1 MYFLHMNPMNR
12 YNILDSIMKDKN
24 SSNTYTTF
32 TFSHVTM
39 IAILKKLRS
48 INIRKTT
55 GCDLIPGK
63 LIKEQTF
70 YVNLYNH

>member
-12 YNILDSIMKDKN
+12 YNILDSIIMIDEN
-24 SSNTYTTF
+24 GRNNTF
-32 TFSHVTM
+32 TFSHVAM
-39 IAILKKLRS
+39 NDVLKELRS

-63 LIKEQTF
+63 L
-70 YVNLYNH
+70 N